1 MGRCLCVVGLL
12 IGVIT
17 LLPPVTC
24 DKVELDRLA
33 RALVELLEKE
43 VVTDQH
49 PEEDGL
55 KEKYQIKKTLER

>member
-1 MGRCLCVVGLL
+1 MGRWLCVVGLL

-24 DKVELDRLA
+24 DKVDRLA